1 MSPWEFQD
9 PKMEVLYHIFGHI
22 LRGYSHWMS
31 PCSQKCPG
39 KKPFPFCIIPIRL
52 DKLRNDQSSATSRLN
67 DGECIGGA
75 IPEELHF
82 TSVKYVLVGG
92 LEHEIYDFPFS
103 WEFHNPNWRSPSFLR
118 GTSNPWIHWTSKNTS
133 HDVPWCAPC
142 PYYTCH
148 WTSKKLSHF
157 MG

>member
-1 MSPWEFQD
+1 
-9 PKMEVLYHIFGHI
+9 
-22 LRGYSHWMS
+22 MS

-39 KKPFPFCIIPIRL
+39 KNHFLFYIIPIRL

-82 TSVKYVLVGG
+82 TSVKYILVGG

-103 WEFHNPNWRSPSFLR
+103 WEFHNPN
-118 GTSNPWIHWTSKNTS
+118 
-133 HDVPWCAPC
+133 
-142 PYYTCH
+142 
-148 WTSKKLSHF
+148 
-157 MG
+157 